1 MVKVIRKQTE
11 EIDWEQVKDVIAN
24 NAFQVG
30 DEIEIDERMWRVLDV
45 RDKAIF
51 IWQYECFSKSLA
63 FSDDGEDSNSYEG
76 SALQRYAREEFPK
89 LVPEGMVRL
98 VSAEGFNPLSREE
111 VKKYL
116 PTEDVRIVSDE
127 GGSTRF
133 WWMRD
138 RVAGYPEYADAVYPN
153 GCLLSI
159 YVYNTACFAPACWLE
174 AKD

>member
-11 EIDWEQVKDVIAN
+11 EIDWEQVKDVAAN

-45 RDKAIF
+45 ADKAIF

-127 GGSTRF
+127 DGSTCA
-133 WWMRD
+133 WWTRS
-138 RVAGYPEYADAVYPN
+138 ADGFDTNFVYCVYTN
-153 GCLLSI
+153 GHMTTGLT
-159 YVYNTACFAPACWLE
+159 YGERHFAPACWLE
-174 AKD
+174 ARD